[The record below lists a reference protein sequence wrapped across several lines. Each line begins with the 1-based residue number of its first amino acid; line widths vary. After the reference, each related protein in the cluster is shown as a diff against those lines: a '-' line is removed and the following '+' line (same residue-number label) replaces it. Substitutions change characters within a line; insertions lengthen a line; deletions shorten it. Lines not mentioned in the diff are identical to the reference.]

1 MYKRQPL
8 GIPKNRKIFDF
19 RSQHGGKLAPKSMP
33 KSMLSSKGAFL
44 KKPSFSFRKNFFEI
58 QGVEV
63 ESKNRSKIDIKN
75 DAEPEGLGNSI
86 LIDFWWIWEASWP
99 SKTEP
104 RRSKIDVEKASKFD
118 QFLKASWNAIFS
130 AQEPPRRASAADR
143 RRRWSRPEA
152 TGGGFRRGK
161 TRTSEKKNPE
171 GEYGRIRRPRM
182 RFHTSTP

>member
-1 MYKRQPL
+1 MKFWRPL
-8 GIPKNRKIFDF
+8 GTSKNRKIFDF
-19 RSQHGGKLAPKSMP
+19 GGQHGGKLAPKSKP
-33 KSMLSSKGAFL
+33 KSMLSSKGGFL
-44 KKPSFSFRKNFFEI
+44 KKPRFSLRKIHFFEI

-63 ESKNRSKIDIKN
+63 GSKNRSKIDIKN
-75 DAEPEGLGNSI
+75 DAETEGLGNSI
-86 LIDFWWIWEASWP
+86 FIDFWWIWEASWP

-104 RRSKIDVEKASKFD
+104 RRSKIDVERASTFD

-130 AQEPPRRASAADR
+130 AQEPPGRASAADR

-171 GEYGRIRRPRM
+171 EESGDLGPTI
-182 RFHTSTP
+182 

>member
-1 MYKRQPL
+1 M
-8 GIPKNRKIFDF
+8 
-19 RSQHGGKLAPKSMP
+19 
-33 KSMLSSKGAFL
+33 
-44 KKPSFSFRKNFFEI
+44 

-63 ESKNRSKIDIKN
+63 GSKHRSKINVKN
-75 DAEPEGLGNSI
+75 DAETEGLGNSI
-86 LIDFWWIWEASWP
+86 FIDFCWIWEASWL

-118 QFLKASWNAIFS
+118 QFLKASWTAIFS
-130 AQEPPRRASAADR
+130 AQEAPRRASAADR

-171 GEYGRIRRPRM
+171 GG
-182 RFHTSTP
+182 